1 MDLSK
6 ALARWLRGLN
16 DRCQRI
22 AHRLEE
28 AGFLL
33 GDVDAELV
41 ALRKQ
46 GARWADR
53 IDHVIDHVTDHNKEW
68 DIPAVLLRPDGHVA
82 WVGQDQQELLTAL
95 PTWFGT
101 ATDRSD

>member
-16 DRCQRI
+16 DRCQRV

-33 GDVDAELV
+33 GDVDAELT

-46 GARWADR
+46 GARWAER
-53 IDHVIDHVTDHNKEW
+53 ID
-68 DIPAVLLRPDGHVA
+68 P
-82 WVGQDQQELLTAL
+82 QDVPFDERDTQ
-95 PTWFGT
+95 PIVVK
-101 ATDRSD
+101 R

>member
-6 ALARWLRGLN
+6 ALARWLRGIH
-16 DRCQRI
+16 DRCQRV

-33 GDVDAELV
+33 GDVDAELT
-41 ALRKQ
+41 ALRRQ

-53 IDHVIDHVTDHNKEW
+53 IDP
-68 DIPAVLLRPDGHVA
+68 PAED
-82 WVGQDQQELLTAL
+82 L
-95 PTWFGT
+95 PFDERDTQPIIIERKPQWQ
-101 ATDRSD
+101 SP

>member
-46 GARWADR
+46 GARWAER
-53 IDHVIDHVTDHNKEW
+53 IDPQDTPFDERDTQPIV
-68 DIPAVLLRPDGHVA
+68 VA
-82 WVGQDQQELLTAL
+82 RK
-95 PTWFGT
+95 P
-101 ATDRSD
+101 

>member
-1 MDLSK
+1 MDLRNP
-6 ALARWLRGLN
+6 LARWLRGLN

-53 IDHVIDHVTDHNKEW
+53 IDPP
-68 DIPAVLLRPDGHVA
+68 PADLPFDERDTQPIVVA
-82 WVGQDQQELLTAL
+82 RK
-95 PTWFGT
+95 P
-101 ATDRSD
+101 